1 MIQVPTIQLS
11 LEQFNRVSIP
21 YDQVGMF
28 PKYEHHYSFG
38 EFRFM
43 IKDTPAGGLLWF
55 ILESPHTHILN
66 RGHLLT
72 NDTNLAASHIISI
85 INSDINHS

>member
-1 MIQVPTIQLS
+1 MSQVPTIQLS